1 MKLLE
6 ELFNQIGIFPKYGV
20 AYNILGLEEVRF
32 LDNNMKETVIREV
45 PRSLARGIYIFSY
58 QDGKLVSLGGQLK

>member
-1 MKLLE
+1 MKPLE
-6 ELFNQIGIFPKYGV
+6 ELFRQIGTFPKYGI

-32 LDNNMKETVIREV
+32 LDNNMNETVIREV

-58 QDGKLVSLGGQLK
+58 QDGELVSIGGRPK